1 MLDNIQ
7 LENLICIDI
16 ETVPQQADFKNVP
29 ENLREMY
36 LSKAAR
42 LREEGESD
50 SEQYFNHAAIFA
62 EFGKVI
68 CISVGIFVK
77 EKKNEPLKF
86 RIKSFAGDD
95 EKSILKDF
103 AQLLNKYYKADKY
116 KFCGHNIKEF
126 DVPYLCRRLLIH
138 QLPLP
143 KILDLSGK
151 KPYEVNFADTMQ
163 LWRFGDYK
171 HFTSLKLLAAIL
183 NIDSP
188 KEDIEGK
195 DVGSVYWHEKNLKR
209 IVEYCQRDVLT
220 VAQII
225 LRFKNLPLLSKEN
238 ISIV

>member
-16 ETVPQQADFKNVP
+16 ETVPQYPSFDKLP
-29 ENLREMY
+29 EKFHELY
-36 LSKAAR
+36 ISKTAR
-42 LREEGESD
+42 LREEGET
-50 SEQYFNHAAIFA
+50 EEEHYFNHAAIYA
-62 EFGKVI
+62 EFGKII

-77 EKKNEPLKF
+77 GKKEEPVKF
-86 RIKSFAGDD
+86 RIKSFSGND
-95 EKSILKDF
+95 EKKILKEF
-103 AQLLNKYYKADKY
+103 SQLLNTHYKLDKY
-116 KFCGHNIKEF
+116 KFCGHNIREF
-126 DVPYLCRRLLIH
+126 DVPYLCRRLLIN

-171 HFTSLKLLAAIL
+171 HFTSLKLLAAL
-183 NIDSP
+183 FDIDSP
-188 KEDIEGK
+188 KNDIDGK
-195 DVGSVYWHEKNLKR
+195 DVARVYWHEKNLPR

-225 LRFKNLPLLSKEN
+225 LRFKNLPLLSTEN
-238 ISIV
+238 LSIA

>member
-1 MLDNIQ
+1 MLDNIL

-16 ETVPQQADFKNVP
+16 ETVPQYSTHGELT
-29 ENLREMY
+29 ENFREMY
-36 LSKAAR
+36 ASKAAR
-42 LREEGESD
+42 LREEGETD
-50 SEQYFNHAAIFA
+50 EQHYFNHAAIYA
-62 EFGKVI
+62 EFGKII
-68 CISVGIFVK
+68 CISIGIFVK
-77 EKKNEPLKF
+77 RKKGESLKF
-86 RIKSFAGDD
+86 RIKSFSGDD
-95 EKSILKDF
+95 EKKILKEF
-103 AQLLNKYYKADKY
+103 SQLLNTYYKLDKY

-171 HFTSLKLLAAIL
+171 HYTSLKLLAALL

-188 KEDIEGK
+188 KNDIDGK
-195 DVGSVYWHEKNLKR
+195 DVARVYWQEKNLKR

-220 VAQII
+220 VAQIM
-225 LRFKNLPLLSKEN
+225 LRFKNLPLLLQEN
-238 ISIV
+238 VSIA